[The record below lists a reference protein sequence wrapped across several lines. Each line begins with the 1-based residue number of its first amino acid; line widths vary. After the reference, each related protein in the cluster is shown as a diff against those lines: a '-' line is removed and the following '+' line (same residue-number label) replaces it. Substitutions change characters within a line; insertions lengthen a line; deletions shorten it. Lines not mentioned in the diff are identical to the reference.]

1 MTIAVGGS
9 ASVVCEL
16 DCTCSGARVR
26 WSREDGVA
34 FPSSVREQLAITQR
48 RSTLIITGA
57 TNSVAGVYTCTGTF
71 ESDTSRAMTRIIIT

>member
-1 MTIAVGGS
+1 MTNGS
-9 ASVVCEL
+9 VSVVCELL

-48 RSTLIITGA
+48 RSTLVITGA